1 MKSWRWIMLF
11 LGAGI
16 IAATA
21 CTTKTEDDDDDDGT
35 TVTGTTTTGTG
46 TGGTSTGTAST
57 TGTGTGTGSTSNP
70 CAGQVNFGAGE
81 TVACQDCIA
90 TNCCNEYQA
99 CAQGSCDGVIQC
111 ALPSGAC
118 GTDCFYEI
126 CDSGVGYAILN
137 DCATCEGTN
146 CCQETKDCIN
156 ETACSDCVTG
166 NDASC
171 ANSTLDELLDNCSST
186 SCSEQCFSGVGGGGT
201 GGGGA

>member
-35 TVTGTTTTGTG
+35 TATGTATATGTGTATATGTAVGTGTG
-46 TGGTSTGTAST
+46 TGG
-57 TGTGTGTGSTSNP
+57 NP
-70 CAGQVNFGAGE
+70 CEGQVNFGAGE
-81 TVACQDCIA
+81 TAACQTCIA
-90 TNCCNEYQA
+90 NNCCNEYTA
-99 CAQGSCDGVIQC
+99 CSQGSCDGVIQC

-126 CDSGVGYAILN
+126 CDSGLGYAILN

-146 CCQETKDCIN
+146 CCQETKDCIA
-156 ETACSDCVTG
+156 EQACSDCVTG
-166 NDASC
+166 TDTAC
-171 ANSTLDELLDNCSST
+171 ANSTLDELVDNCSST
-186 SCSEQCFSGVGGGGT
+186 NCPDECFSGVGGGGT
-201 GGGGA
+201 GGSGTGGGA